1 MKLLND
7 IASIESTYNSNHT
20 LTHLGLPKSTNQII
34 GVRYQHHIEAAAS
47 INMMIKPSRAAGRTK
62 VIVSQLYSKDRKE
75 LCRMQGIDYSRGSI
89 FADIDPILL
98 PEVLALV
105 GGRHG
110 QRELYRMLLATVP
123 YVASTVNKQIALKER
138 IAEKAAEIA
147 ALDAA
152 YERHIADL
160 TVKHLRKTAAITAEK
175 LQLIEDLASIEY
187 GQKNKPNAVHHRRRN
202 WSSGRKRSSSF

>member
-1 MKLLND
+1 MTSLKLPD
-7 IASIESTYNSNHT
+7 STDAPLLEIKNYIHAALKSSGREKVIDTQFNSNT
-20 LTHLGLPKSTNQII
+20 RI
-34 GVRYQHHIEAAAS
+34 A
-47 INMMIKPSRAAGRTK
+47 
-62 VIVSQLYSKDRKE
+62 
-75 LCRMQGIDYSRGSI
+75 LCRLQDIDYSHGSI

-187 GQKNKPNAVHHRRRN
+187 GQKNQPNVVHHRSRN
-202 WSSGRKRSSSF
+202 WSSCRKRSSSF